1 MRRFHEDFSRP
12 SPDTHFRLAK
22 EDLGEEN
29 LDLKKVEEENFELKA
44 KIKEFED
51 SAEKLE
57 QKTAKLQIAYEN
69 SKVKSED
76 LKRQISDFR
85 EEVLKIKGEKRDMR
99 KDFDAEKTKC
109 EVLIDEINGLKKKC
123 LILQDEFQSESK
135 NLDVKK
141 FELESLNTE
150 NEGLKQQIVK
160 AQNDFEYIN
169 LETMKKLKIENIY
182 EVCDASVPNNS
193 ELKEHTRRYHTHCK
207 STQFEKDLPFE
218 AYPCFYCDEPLN
230 SANEIISH

>member
-1 MRRFHEDFSRP
+1 MDASQTFSHLLKLIETSNLNYKLSKTTFSATISLKSSFVRRFHEDFSRP

-22 EDLGEEN
+22 EDLGKEN

-57 QKTAKLQIAYEN
+57 QKTAQLQIAFEN

-99 KDFDAEKTKC
+99 KDFDAEKTKSF
-109 EVLIDEINGLKKKC
+109 N
-123 LILQDEFQSESK
+123 
-135 NLDVKK
+135 
-141 FELESLNTE
+141 
-150 NEGLKQQIVK
+150 
-160 AQNDFEYIN
+160 
-169 LETMKKLKIENIY
+169 
-182 EVCDASVPNNS
+182 
-193 ELKEHTRRYHTHCK
+193 R
-207 STQFEKDLPFE
+207 
-218 AYPCFYCDEPLN
+218 
-230 SANEIISH
+230 